1 MTDSKSVGLQTRKSS
16 NLFTSTPQYSFKDEG
31 KTVNLLSQTGQGRYL
46 DAAPDNYWMR
56 DDKSVTSFQ
65 ENALAGSTPVLCRYT
80 FTDLDFSAFI
90 LLKQA
95 IRDNVSDTSNLQS
108 ELITQPETP
117 ISVSLSLARQVIS
130 KELLRH
136 IFECNHTNTLCNFS
150 LPLFVNPFLA
160 YIVCELYR
168 RKCA

>member
-1 MTDSKSVGLQTRKSS
+1 MRHQTIIRCVIKIQLLHRAIKLKQSES
-16 NLFTSTPQYSFKDEG
+16 NFSAFILFII
-31 KTVNLLSQTGQGRYL
+31 
-46 DAAPDNYWMR
+46 MR
-56 DDKSVTSFQ
+56 DDKSVTSFWK
-65 ENALAGSTPVLCRYT
+65 NALAGSTPAFVSVHI
-80 FTDLDFSAFI
+80 TDLAFSAFI

-117 ISVSLSLARQVIS
+117 ISVSLSLVRQVIS

-136 IFECNHTNTLCNFS
+136 IFECNHPNTLYNFS

-168 RKCA
+168 CKCA